1 MVFTAVEQRRVQHE
15 KLTEYDT
22 VIAVA
27 HDFPAAFE
35 NILRVLP
42 LTKIIAVV
50 NGACRMR
57 RSGWRRCA
65 ANSRH
70 WPGE

>member
-1 MVFTAVEQRRVQHE
+1 VV
-15 KLTEYDT
+15 
-22 VIAVA
+22 AVA

-42 LTKIIAVV
+42 LTKTIAIV
-50 NGACRMR
+50 NGRFSER
-57 RSGWRRCA
+57 EGFGWTRCA

-70 WPGE
+70 WPGGSN